1 MNNTRYSGQQLAECL
16 TAFGCCCSFIEETE
30 SPDAFYYHF
39 KITNVLTFTPSKLKT
54 ACYRLQIHANNRNLE
69 KVNSSVG
76 HFAIKNPKASPDVV
90 YLANL
95 QSPPPLSF
103 VAGVDENG
111 KQLNISLDEMVH
123 CLVAGTTGS
132 GKTVFLKSLLSTL
145 DFNNHAQNYNFAIID
160 KKKSLNF
167 FEKSG
172 RCLKVVNTD
181 SEAVQIIKYFQNEM
195 YRRYTELEKMNIE
208 KNQGQFPK
216 WLLIVDELAD
226 LMLSERKKD
235 IENILVSL
243 CQLGRA
249 AGIHCILCT
258 QSPRV
263 AVVSGLIQANTPTK
277 ITFKTASTR
286 ESVLCLGHS
295 GAEKLRGNGDCL
307 IKLPHI
313 ANELHLQA
321 PFQSDL
327 IFKIKYSK

>member
-1 MNNTRYSGQQLAECL
+1 MKNTRYNGQQLAECL
-16 TAFGCCCSFIEETE
+16 TAFGCGCLFIKETE
-30 SPDAFYYHF
+30 SPEAFYYHF
-39 KITNVLTFTPSKLKT
+39 KITNILTLTPSKIKS
-54 ACYRLQIHANNRNLE
+54 AVYRLQIHANNNKLE
-69 KVNSSVG
+69 KVNSAVG
-76 HFAIKNPKASPDVV
+76 HFAIKNPKTISDVV

-103 VAGVDENG
+103 VAGIDENG
-111 KQLNISLDEMVH
+111 EQVNISLDEMVH

-132 GKTVFLKSLLSTL
+132 GKTVFLKCLLDTL
-145 DFNNHAQNYNFAIID
+145 TFNNNAKNYNFAIID

-167 FEKSG
+167 FEKAG
-172 RCLKVVNTD
+172 QCLTVGNTD
-181 SEAVQIIKYFQNEM
+181 TEAAYIIKCFQNEM
-195 YRRYTELEKMNIE
+195 YRRYNELEKMELE

-216 WLLIVDELAD
+216 WILVIDELAD
-226 LMLSERKKD
+226 LMLSENKKE
-235 IENILVSL
+235 IENMLVSL

-249 AGIHCILCT
+249 AGIHCMICT

-277 ITFKTASTR
+277 IIFKTASTR

-313 ANELHLQA
+313 TNELHLQA
-321 PFQSDL
+321 PFQSDN
-327 IFKIKYSK
+327 IIKLKYK

>member
-1 MNNTRYSGQQLAECL
+1 MNNARYNGQQLAECL

-132 GKTVFLKSLLSTL
+132 GKTVFLNAAIYNLLK
-145 DFNNHAQNYNFAIID
+145 NNTKVFIVD
-160 KKKSLNF
+160 KKRSLNF
-167 FEKSG
+167 WERAENCEIVINDEVSAVG
-172 RCLKVVNTD
+172 LLK
-181 SEAVQIIKYFQNEM
+181 IIQNEM
-195 YRRYTELEKMNIE
+195 YKRYKIMQKHGVE

-216 WLLIVDELAD
+216 WLLVIDELAD

-235 IENILVSL
+235 IENMLVSL

-249 AGIHCILCT
+249 AGIHCMICT

-277 ITFKTASTR
+277 IIFKTASTR

-321 PFQSDL
+321 PFVTIENLKS
-327 IFKIKYSK
+327 KIK

>member
-1 MNNTRYSGQQLAECL
+1 MNNARYSGQQLAECL

-39 KITNVLTFTPSKLKT
+39 KITNVLTFTPSRLKT

-76 HFAIKNPKASPDVV
+76 HFAIKNPKTSPDVV

-132 GKTVFLKSLLSTL
+132 GKTVFLNAAIYNLLK
-145 DFNNHAQNYNFAIID
+145 NNTKVFIVD
-160 KKKSLNF
+160 KKRSLNF
-167 FEKSG
+167 WERAENCEIVINDEVSAVG
-172 RCLKVVNTD
+172 LLK
-181 SEAVQIIKYFQNEM
+181 IIQNEM
-195 YRRYTELEKMNIE
+195 YKRYKIMQKHGVE

-216 WLLIVDELAD
+216 WLLVIDELAD

-235 IENILVSL
+235 IENMLVSL

-249 AGIHCILCT
+249 AGIHCMICT

-277 ITFKTASTR
+277 IIFKTASTR
-286 ESVLCLGHS
+286 ESVLCLGRS

-321 PFQSDL
+321 PFVTIENLKS
-327 IFKIKYSK
+327 KIK